1 MNDKVADLAA
11 RRAQG
16 PKDGRKDRR
25 KAKARSC
32 PICGKPA
39 SPADRPFCSA
49 RCRKIDLDRW
59 FGEAYRVPVEEEPEG
74 ARQDEDET

>member
-11 RRAQG
+11 RRAL
-16 PKDGRKDRR
+16 RH
-25 KAKARSC
+25 KAKRRGC

-49 RCRKIDLDRW
+49 RCRKIDLGRW
-59 FGEAYRVPVEEEPEG
+59 FAEAYRMPVEGEPEG
-74 ARQDEDET
+74 DSPRGEDEN